1 VEVFEAGLP
10 DHRIEQ
16 VDAVLPHLGGALGVA
31 VLGSV
36 VTTVF
41 RSSVDSEVGELP
53 TAAHRDEAHS
63 GLAGALGV
71 ARSLAG
77 DAGPALA
84 EAAREAFLD
93 GLTIA
98 ALTAAAAVTVA
109 AISVRRLLPGDGV
122 VNPVDE
128 RVVRTRTPEP
138 VAGD

>member
-1 VEVFEAGLP
+1 MRFSA
-10 DHRIEQ
+10 IS
-16 VDAVLPHLGGALGVA
+16 AALGVA

-41 RSSVDSEVGELP
+41 TSSVDSEVGELP

-71 ARSLAG
+71 ARGLAG

-128 RVVRTRTPEP
+128 RVVQTRTPEP